1 MTAENLKN
9 WLKEKLGLG
18 DDQIAVGS
26 IDGNKD
32 QYIGVYDGKST
43 GSQRICIGGKKNTKY
58 QEATFSLLVHWTT
71 SPVTASAKAME
82 IYNLLYGVSGEI
94 MDGMRTVKSDPGGR
108 PEWAGRDTR
117 RVCEYVIRLKL
128 TYERM
133 KENGN

>member
-1 MTAENLKN
+1 MIKSPWAVSTAIKINISVCMTVNQPEASVS
-9 WLKEKLGLG
+9 
-18 DDQIAVGS
+18 AS
-26 IDGNKD
+26 
-32 QYIGVYDGKST
+32 
-43 GSQRICIGGKKNTKY
+43 GGKKNTKY

-82 IYNLLYGVSGEI
+82 IYNLLYGLSGEI
-94 MDGMRTVKSDPGGR
+94 MDGMRTVKSDPGGQ

-133 KENGN
+133 NKNGN